1 MSDKDTVVVTAFP
14 PGPDAPKQA
23 PLQEAMDRATL
34 ARRASPMD
42 APSKETPSKEAS
54 SDESPGTH
62 ITKGMDD
69 RTQVEHTADRIRDEL
84 LLTLEE
90 LDRRRARAM
99 DMRYQISSHRDMLMM
114 AGGAALMLIGVGVGV
129 SIWRARHRQELL
141 AKKRRKALERV
152 WTHPERVAATAESR
166 PLSVELGR
174 KLVLIFGSALASSI
188 AKSSMQTL
196 VPQRRVADD
205 DESGKPRAVRRMEE
219 QQATAH

>member
-1 MSDKDTVVVTAFP
+1 MSDKDSVVVTASP
-14 PGPDAPKQA
+14 PGQDAPKQA

-42 APSKETPSKEAS
+42 APSKEAPSKEAS

-114 AGGAALMLIGVGVGV
+114 AGGAALMLVGVGVGV

-166 PLSVELGR
+166 PLAVELGR

-196 VPQRRVADD
+196 VPQRRVADED
-205 DESGKPRAVRRMEE
+205 ASGKPRAVRRMEE